1 MPRRSRGP
9 RLWLR
14 PERRDTGGRVTHAA
28 TWLILDG
35 SRQLGTGCH
44 ADDRRAAEQALGTY
58 LNSRH
63 LAAATTG
70 PRDPSEIPIADVL
83 TLYLRDVAPRHSR
96 PGEAVKRLRRLG
108 TFFAGHTLADING
121 PLCREYA
128 EAQNTD
134 TMARRDLEELRAA
147 INHHRREGL
156 HDRLISVVAPPRRPS
171 RERWLTRSEAARLIW
186 AAWRFREVKDG
197 RPTSKRPRRHIAH
210 FILVALYTGSRASV
224 VSQAALQ
231 PEPGRPYVDLD
242 HGMLYRRPA
251 GAKESNKRRPT
262 IPLPEALIAHL
273 RRWKRAGHRY
283 VVEWDGHPVR
293 RIGTTF
299 RHIVKAAKLGPDVTP
314 HTLRHTAA
322 TWMMQAGTDLWE
334 AGGYLGMTAST
345 LERVYGHHHPAH
357 LENARSAFQRHRTAN
372 ISPSEPVHR
381 E

>member
-1 MPRRSRGP
+1 MPTGP

-44 ADDRRAAEQALGTY
+44 ADDRRAAEQALGT
-58 LNSRH
+58 
-63 LAAATTG
+63 
-70 PRDPSEIPIADVL
+70 SEIPIADVL

-108 TFFAGHTLADING
+108 TFFASHTLADING

-210 FILVALYTGSRASV
+210 FILVALYTGSRASGGQPSGV
-224 VSQAALQ
+224 AAGTWAPLRRSRSRDALPPPGGRQGIEQTPPHHSAAGGADRAPAALEARRTPLSWNGTATRSGGSAQ
-231 PEPGRPYVDLD
+231 PFAISSRP
-242 HGMLYRRPA
+242 P
-251 GAKESNKRRPT
+251 S
-262 IPLPEALIAHL
+262 
-273 RRWKRAGHRY
+273 
-283 VVEWDGHPVR
+283 
-293 RIGTTF
+293 
-299 RHIVKAAKLGPDVTP
+299 LGPT
-314 HTLRHTAA
+314 
-322 TWMMQAGTDLWE
+322 
-334 AGGYLGMTAST
+334 
-345 LERVYGHHHPAH
+345 
-357 LENARSAFQRHRTAN
+357 
-372 ISPSEPVHR
+372 
-381 E
+381 

>member
-1 MPRRSRGP
+1 MPTGP

-44 ADDRRAAEQALGTY
+44 ADDRRAAEQALGT
-58 LNSRH
+58 
-63 LAAATTG
+63 
-70 PRDPSEIPIADVL
+70 SEIPIADVL

-108 TFFAGHTLADING
+108 TFFASHTLADING

-186 AAWRFREVKDG
+186 AAWRFREVRDG

-283 VVEWDGHPVR
+283 RGMGRPPGPEDRHNLSPYRQGRQAWARRDPPHPTSHGGDLDDAGRNRSMGGRRLSWDDRVDARTG
-293 RIGTTF
+293 
-299 RHIVKAAKLGPDVTP
+299 
-314 HTLRHTAA
+314 
-322 TWMMQAGTDLWE
+322 LW
-334 AGGYLGMTAST
+334 T
-345 LERVYGHHHPAH
+345 
-357 LENARSAFQRHRTAN
+357 
-372 ISPSEPVHR
+372 SPSGPPRKRPQCVSAAPNR
-381 E
+381 QYFAK

>member
-14 PERRDTGGRVTHAA
+14 PARQDAERRVTHAA

-35 SRQLGTGCH
+35 SSQLGTGCH
-44 ADDRRAAEQALGTY
+44 ADDRRGAEQALGRY

-63 LAAATTG
+63 FAAATAG

-83 TLYLRDVAPRHSR
+83 ALYLRDVAPRHSR
-96 PGEAVKRLRRLG
+96 PQEAVKRLRRLG
-108 TFFAGHTLADING
+108 NFFAGRTLADING

-156 HDRLISVVAPPRRPS
+156 HDRLISVVAPPRRPA

-186 AAWRFREVKDG
+186 AAWQFREVQDG
-197 RPTSKRPRRHIAH
+197 RPTSKRPRRHIAR

-251 GAKESNKRRPT
+251 GAKESKKRRPT

-273 RRWKRAGHRY
+273 RRWKRAGQRY
-283 VVEWDGHPVR
+283 VVEWDGRPVG

-299 RHIVKAAKLGPDVTP
+299 RHTVTAAQLGRDVTP

-334 AGGYLGMTAST
+334 AGGYLGMTAAT

-357 LENARSAFQRHRTAN
+357 LENARSAFRRHRTAN
-372 ISPSEPVHR
+372 VSPR
-381 E
+381 